1 MLHFLSLMENII
13 FGFLTGV
20 SLILAL
26 GPQNIFVIEQGLKR
40 NFIFTITSICA
51 FSDVL
56 LIFLGVFI
64 YHFFDFISLKVE
76 IFLNIILVLFL
87 LRFIRIKFKEL
98 EKNYKIKNIK
108 RSQNIK
114 NIIFKTLGFTY
125 LNPHV
130 YSDTVF
136 ILGNLS
142 KNFLLKDKFYFA
154 LGASIASIIFFY
166 SLGYMSSLFAKFIKK
181 HNTWKY
187 INFFIIVFMTIL
199 VVYIIYD
206 IYNRAFSH

>member
-1 MLHFLSLMENII
+1 MENII
-13 FGFLTGV
+13 FGFLTGG

-98 EKNYKIKNIK
+98 KKNYKIENIK

-136 ILGNLS
+136 ILGNLT
-142 KNFLLKDKFYFA
+142 KTFLLKEKIFFA
-154 LGASIASIIFFY
+154 LGASSASVLFFY
-166 SLGYMSSLFAKFIKK
+166 CLGYMSGLSAKFIAGKY
-181 HNTWKY
+181 TWKY
-187 INFFIIVFMTIL
+187 INIFIILFMTTL
-199 VVYIIYD
+199 VIYIIYGT
-206 IYNRAFSH
+206 YSRALLF

>member
-1 MLHFLSLMENII
+1 MENII
-13 FGFLTGV
+13 FGFLTGG

-98 EKNYKIKNIK
+98 KKNYKIENIK

-114 NIIFKTLGFTY
+114 NIILKTLGFTY

-142 KNFLLKDKFYFA
+142 KNFQLEGKLYFA
-154 LGASIASIIFFY
+154 LGASFASIIFFY
-166 SLGYMSSLFAKFIKK
+166 SLGYMSSMFANFIKK
-181 HNTWKY
+181 KKTWRY
-187 INFFIIVFMTIL
+187 INSFIVAFMSTLVIYINYESYTRVFP
-199 VVYIIYD
+199 
-206 IYNRAFSH
+206 

>member
-1 MLHFLSLMENII
+1 MENII
-13 FGFLTGV
+13 FGFLTGG
-20 SLILAL
+20 SLILVL

-56 LIFLGVFI
+56 LIFLGIFI
-64 YHFFDFISLKVE
+64 YHVFDFISLNLE
-76 IFLNIILVLFL
+76 IFLNVILVLFL
-87 LRFIRIKFKEL
+87 LRFIRVKFKEL
-98 EKNYKIKNIK
+98 KNNHKIENIK
-108 RSQNIK
+108 RSKNIK

-142 KNFLLKDKFYFA
+142 KNFLLQDKFYFA

-166 SLGYMSSLFAKFIKK
+166 SLGYMSSLFAKYIKK
-181 HNTWKY
+181 HNIWKY

-199 VVYIIYD
+199 IIYIIYD
-206 IYNRAFSH
+206 IYNLALSQ

>member
-1 MLHFLSLMENII
+1 MENILL
-13 FGFLTGV
+13 GFLTGG

-40 NFIFTITSICA
+40 NFVFTITTICA

-56 LIFLGVFI
+56 LIFFGIFI
-64 YHFFDFISLKVE
+64 YHVFNFIPLKVE
-76 IFLNIILVLFL
+76 IFLNIVLVLFL
-87 LRFIRIKFKEL
+87 LRFIQVKFKEL
-98 EKNYKIKNIK
+98 KKRYKIKNIK

-114 NIIFKTLGFTY
+114 NIILKTLGFTY

-142 KNFLLKDKFYFA
+142 KNFLLLDKLYFA
-154 LGASIASIIFFY
+154 FGASISSIIFFY
-166 SLGYMSSLFAKFIKK
+166 SLGYMSSFFAKYIKK
-181 HNTWKY
+181 QNTWKY
-187 INFFIIVFMTIL
+187 INIFIIIFMGIL
-199 VVYIIYD
+199 IIY
-206 IYNRAFSH
+206 IFYNTFKNVALY

>member
-1 MLHFLSLMENII
+1 MENIAL
-13 FGFLTGV
+13 GFLTGG
-20 SLILAL
+20 SLILVV

-40 NFIFTITSICA
+40 NFIFTITTICA
-51 FSDVL
+51 VSDVL

-64 YHFFDFISLKVE
+64 YQVLDFISLKVE
-76 IFLNIILVLFL
+76 IFLNVILVLFL
-87 LRFIRIKFKEL
+87 LRFIGVKFREFK
-98 EKNYKIKNIK
+98 KNYKIESIK

-114 NIIFKTLGFTY
+114 NIILKTLGFTY

-142 KNFLLKDKFYFA
+142 KNFLLQDKFYFA
-154 LGASIASIIFFY
+154 LGASTASIIFFY

-181 HNTWKY
+181 QNTWKY

-199 VVYIIYD
+199 VIYIIYD
-206 IYNRAFSH
+206 TYNRALSH